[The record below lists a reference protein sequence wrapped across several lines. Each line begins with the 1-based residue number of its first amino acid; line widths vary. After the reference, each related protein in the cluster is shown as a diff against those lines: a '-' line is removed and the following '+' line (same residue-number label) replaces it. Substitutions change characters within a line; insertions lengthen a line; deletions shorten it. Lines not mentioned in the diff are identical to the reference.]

1 MLHDEMHHI
10 LCWTLQ
16 LTDRDC
22 SKVWAVTPGLYSD
35 TVGMTLRRRFSSHD
49 DKIVY
54 DVQEAEAGTR
64 HGINMGSTAA
74 AFTYDGVGAAWEQH
88 GLTLARSKPMVR
100 TMDGWL
106 GGLGWK
112 KGRMESDILDCSG
125 QELARMVINLDKLK
139 EHGAPEQAGLG
150 AGGVSRVI
158 EEGGFNQGTSPVAN
172 QRSYD
177 GGGYGNNF
185 DDGTQSD
192 VGEWVR
198 QRLSSDFSQQHSTRP
213 VQVAVLKSVMG
224 TDVDV
229 LQSAL
234 EGSLGSL
241 FQLFDPDGKLVGI
254 MIKEGVGVGGNW
266 LLQVER
272 RRDVDLRAV
281 TMLAMTLNLAA
292 RQAQPSGTSG
302 KDNPLRHLARPA
314 ARTVNPTA
322 TRDAASKS
330 AGGGAE
336 GGKHDDD
343 LETAMQNVEDDFP
356 VGFVVPL
363 VFLFGA
369 LAVACC
375 FRFMAQGNSKKHR
388 TVYVDA
394 RPPNTSPPPRPAQM
408 IVKNKSALPPPPPEP
423 PAPGPPLPPRA
434 NKGEEMGV
442 YTFIASQ
449 AVAPPK
455 PPATPPSP
463 IFATAHSR
471 LHGGEG
477 LVLTPRH
484 PAVEQMLASV
494 HTRTCFPEILVRC

>member
-1 MLHDEMHHI
+1 
-10 LCWTLQ
+10 
-16 LTDRDC
+16 
-22 SKVWAVTPGLYSD
+22 
-35 TVGMTLRRRFSSHD
+35 
-49 DKIVY
+49 
-54 DVQEAEAGTR
+54 
-64 HGINMGSTAA
+64 
-74 AFTYDGVGAAWEQH
+74 
-88 GLTLARSKPMVR
+88 
-100 TMDGWL
+100 
-106 GGLGWK
+106 
-112 KGRMESDILDCSG
+112 
-125 QELARMVINLDKLK
+125 
-139 EHGAPEQAGLG
+139 
-150 AGGVSRVI
+150 
-158 EEGGFNQGTSPVAN
+158 
-172 QRSYD
+172 
-177 GGGYGNNF
+177 
-185 DDGTQSD
+185 
-192 VGEWVR
+192 
-198 QRLSSDFSQQHSTRP
+198 
-213 VQVAVLKSVMG
+213 
-224 TDVDV
+224 
-229 LQSAL
+229 
-234 EGSLGSL
+234 
-241 FQLFDPDGKLVGI
+241 
-254 MIKEGVGVGGNW
+254 VGGNW

-292 RQAQPSGTSG
+292 RQVQPSGTSG
-302 KDNPLRHLARPA
+302 KDKPLRHL

-336 GGKHDDD
+336 GGKRDDD

-356 VGFVVPL
+356 VGFIVPL

-394 RPPNTSPPPRPAQM
+394 RPPNTSAPPPPAHM
-408 IVKNKSALPPPPPEP
+408 IVKNKSALPEP
-423 PAPGPPLPPRA
+423 AAPGPPPPPRA

-477 LVLTPRH
+477 LAPTPRH
-484 PAVEQMLASV
+484 PAVEQMLASLASV
-494 HTRTCFPEILVRC
+494 EAGIAAHPRPGGEVVADHAMLGMNKAVDAARRPLDQGEQSSISAQRRIESQQRFQDALLEHVSFLSASRSCLDHSLTSALELRS